1 MLKIGDK
8 IKFFKNVRS
17 GMFGITYIQKNEV
30 LFRDADGLL
39 FRDGICI
46 GDLETYTDICDLVEG
61 IDYEIIG
68 GSND

>member
-8 IKFFKNVRS
+8 IKFLVDKMSCWGEPFIEKGEEYEVEAFKNNMVKLS
-17 GMFGITYIQKNEV
+17 NTGNVLKMPMMFI
-30 LFRDADGLL
+30 
-39 FRDGICI
+39 
-46 GDLETYTDICDLVEG
+46 VEG